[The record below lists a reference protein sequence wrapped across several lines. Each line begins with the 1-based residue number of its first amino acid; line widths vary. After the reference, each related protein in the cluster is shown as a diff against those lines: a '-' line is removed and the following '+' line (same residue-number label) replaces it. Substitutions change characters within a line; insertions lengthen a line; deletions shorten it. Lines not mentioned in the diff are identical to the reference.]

1 MKIKRREKAEEKEK
15 EQLENS
21 YRRLG
26 NGMNGGMESFTKEQ
40 QENLKIS
47 EAFFESQLEE
57 EKKKEAEKKEA
68 AEKDAHTN

>member
-1 MKIKRREKAEEKEK
+1 M
-15 EQLENS
+15 
-21 YRRLG
+21 G

>member
-21 YRRLG
+21 YRRMG
-26 NGMNGGMESFTKEQ
+26 NGMNGMESFTKEQ